1 MRIARP
7 LAAAAAAAAAALAA
21 GALAGCSPHEPTTDH
36 EESPDFTV
44 FGAASTRVINDGFQD
59 LSHNTLTFVNAGS
72 TDLVQQLKDG
82 AEADVLITAD
92 RRSMDAAVDA
102 GVARDPQEVATN
114 SMVLVVP
121 RGNPAGIRSVE
132 DVQREGVNLVL
143 CDAQVPCG
151 SVSQEL
157 IRANNLSVQP
167 VSLEHNVT
175 NTLGKVT
182 SGEADAA
189 FVYRTDA
196 AAAGDA
202 VETIDIPHSEDHRN
216 AIMAAVVT
224 STARDSDASQ
234 LVAVLRN
241 AEMAKVWSE
250 HGFTPAEG

>member
-1 MRIARP
+1 MRIARS
-7 LAAAAAAAAAALAA
+7 LAAAAAAALASA
-21 GALAGCSPHEPTTDH
+21 ALVGCSPHEPTTDH
-36 EESPDFTV
+36 VATSDFTV
-44 FGAASTRVINDGFQD
+44 FGAASTRVINEGFQD
-59 LSHNTLTFVNAGS
+59 LSPNHLTFVNAGS

-92 RRSMDAAVDA
+92 RRSMEAAVDA
-102 GVARDPQEVATN
+102 GVARAPQEVAFN

-121 RGNPAGIRSVE
+121 KGNPAGIESVD

-151 SVSQEL
+151 ATAQDL
-157 IRANNLSVQP
+157 IRANTLSVQP

-175 NTLGKVT
+175 DTLGKVT

-196 AAAGDA
+196 QAAGDA
-202 VETIDIPHSEDHRN
+202 VETIDIPHAEDYRN

-224 STARDSDASQ
+224 STARDNDASQ
-234 LVAVLRN
+234 LVALLRS